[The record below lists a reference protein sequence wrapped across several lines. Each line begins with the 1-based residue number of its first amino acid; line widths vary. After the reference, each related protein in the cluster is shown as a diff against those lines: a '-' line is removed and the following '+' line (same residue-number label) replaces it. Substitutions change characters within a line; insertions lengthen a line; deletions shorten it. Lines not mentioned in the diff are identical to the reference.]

1 LEAYYLRI
9 SVIGAGAQG
18 SGIASVLA
26 NTQEV
31 SHVVCADI
39 DLKKAQIIV
48 DKLKSDKL
56 EAERVDASNINDLV
70 RIIKGSDTVINA
82 TLPKFNLAIMNAA
95 LKSGTHYVDLA
106 GWVPVK
112 DSIQK
117 QLSLDEKFKDAKLTA
132 VIYQSGPFT
141 LNVVIKYVVD
151 RLDRVDEI
159 RIRIGRTHVREES
172 KEFIPKW
179 SPAWSPEMALTEWA
193 PPPVI
198 YENGSFKEVPPL
210 SGLEEYQFPEP
221 VGSIPVC
228 YVDFEPVHTL
238 GRFIGKGVKHIDLKQ
253 SLPRMAGA
261 LVKMGF
267 ATDNPVDVKGVKV
280 APIDVVLALTPPAT
294 ETIEKMNA
302 RGKETYGCNLA
313 EIKGERA
320 GKNVTHT
327 IYRIFGFYENY
338 ERFGTRWAEV
348 ALPAVTTA
356 TMLAKGDINIRGVIP
371 PECLD
376 PKPFLV
382 KLAEKGMTFQES
394 IASKLPV

>member
-1 LEAYYLRI
+1 MKI

-18 SGIASVLA
+18 SGITSILA
-26 NTQEV
+26 NTPGISEA
-31 SHVVCADI
+31 VCADI
-39 DLKKAQIIV
+39 ELKKAQKIV

-56 EAERVDASNINDLV
+56 QAERVDANNVNDLV

-82 TLPKFNLAIMNAA
+82 TLPKFNINIMNSA
-95 LKSGTHYVDLA
+95 LESGAHYVDLA
-106 GWVPVK
+106 GWIPVK
-112 DSIQK
+112 DAISK

-151 RLDRVDEI
+151 RLDQVDEI

-179 SPAWSPEMALTEWA
+179 SPAWSPEMALTEWT
-193 PPPVI
+193 PLPTI
-198 YENGSFKEVPPL
+198 YENGNFKEVPPL
-210 SGLEEYQFPEP
+210 SGLEEYTFPEP

-238 GRFIGKGVKHIDLKQ
+238 GRFIGKGVRHIDLKQ

-267 ATDNPVDVKGVKV
+267 ASDKPVDVKAIKV

-294 ETIEKMNA
+294 ETIEKIDA
-302 RGKETYGCNLA
+302 EGKETYGCNLA
-313 EIKGERA
+313 EIKGERT
-320 GKNVTHT
+320 GKKVTHT
-327 IYRIFGFYENY
+327 VYRIFGFHENY
-338 ERFGTRWAEV
+338 EKFGTRWAEV

-356 TMLAKGDINIRGVIP
+356 TMLAKGEIKTKGVIP
-371 PECLD
+371 PECLE

-382 KLAEKGMTFQES
+382 RLAEKGMTFQES
-394 IASKLPV
+394 ITSEVLV